1 MLHRPLCVIA
11 LLSPLLAQAPMAL
24 VGGTIYTGSHEA
36 PIENG
41 IVVVRDGRI
50 AAIGT
55 RDQVPVP
62 ADCATIDVK
71 GRFLTP
77 GLIDTHVHYS
87 QTGWADGRPDA
98 RDVRERFP
106 YADAMATNEAH
117 PERFHLAFLHSG
129 VTAVFD
135 VGGYPWTRRLGAA
148 TEGSPLA
155 PHVAAAGALLAT
167 YDPKV
172 LTLPDQSQFVFPMNE
187 AEARA
192 AVRSHKAFGSA
203 AIKVWLIATLERPL
217 EQLEPIVMAAGD
229 EAQKVGL
236 PLIVHSTTLATA
248 KVAVA
253 AGARLLVHSVE
264 DREVDEDF
272 VQAIVKCGTFYCPT
286 LTVRAGYAQLYAAKV
301 SDAVR
306 SQLDLVHPS
315 VAERVLLTEDPAL
328 AAKGNPRAAQAMQKR
343 QEQQQAILA
352 KNLVM
357 LREAG
362 VPVVLGTDAGNPLT
376 LHGPSV
382 FVELEAMQQAG
393 LLAPQVLV
401 AATRD
406 AARAMGR
413 GEDLG
418 LLAAGR
424 IADLLVLTE
433 DPGKDVRAFR
443 SVTQVCRGGHLHER
457 AALLPR

>member
-1 MLHRPLCVIA
+1 MLRHLACLFVIPG
-11 LLSPLLAQAPMAL
+11 LLPAQSPIAL
-24 VGGTIYTGSHEA
+24 VGATVHTGAGTA
-36 PIENG
+36 PIADG
-41 IVVVRDGRI
+41 VVLVRDGRI
-50 AAIGT
+50 AAVGT
-55 RDQVPVP
+55 RDQVAVS
-62 ADCATIDVK
+62 DCVTIDLRGKFV
-71 GRFLTP
+71 TP

-106 YADAMATNEAH
+106 YADAMATNAAF

-135 VGGYPWTRRLGAA
+135 VGGYPWTRGLGAA
-148 TEGSPLA
+148 TERDAKA

-172 LTLPDQSQFVFPMNE
+172 LVLADQSQFVFPSNE

-203 AIKVWLIATLERPL
+203 AIKVWLIATQDRPL
-217 EQLEPIVMAAGD
+217 ETLEPIVMAASD
-229 EAQKVGL
+229 EARLVGL

-264 DREVDEDF
+264 DREVDDEF
-272 VQAIVKCGTFYCPT
+272 VQAIAKAGTFYCPT
-286 LTVRAGYAQLYAAKV
+286 LTVRDGYVQLYSA
-301 SDAVR
+301 SIGDAVR
-306 SQLDLVHPS
+306 SQLDEVHPS
-315 VAERVLLTEDPAL
+315 VKERVLQTEDAAL
-328 AAKGNPRAAQAMQKR
+328 RSKVNERAMQGMSKR
-343 QEQQQAILA
+343 IEQQRETMA
-352 KNLVM
+352 KNLVR
-357 LREAG
+357 LHAAG

-382 FVELEAMQQAG
+382 FVEMEAMQKAG
-393 LLAPQVLV
+393 MSAGQVLV
-401 AATRD
+401 SATRD

-413 GEDLG
+413 GDDLG
-418 LLAAGR
+418 VLAVGR

-433 DPGKDVRAFR
+433 DPGKDCRAFR
-443 SVTQVCRGGHLHER
+443 SRTHVLRGGVLHER